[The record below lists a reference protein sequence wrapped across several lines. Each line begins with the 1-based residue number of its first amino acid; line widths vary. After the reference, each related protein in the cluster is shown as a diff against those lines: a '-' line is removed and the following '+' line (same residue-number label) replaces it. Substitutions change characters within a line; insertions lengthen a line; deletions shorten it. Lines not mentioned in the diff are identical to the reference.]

1 MIDSKDNLTLS
12 LIDPPPRRRGR
23 PSTGSAKTP
32 AQRMREMRARDLR
45 AEYSDMT
52 NTGLVELLAWSVSKS
67 MLSTFDAVSAEL
79 RSRIVKSR

>member
-32 AQRMREMRARDLR
+32 AQRMRDMRARDLL
-45 AEYSDMT
+45 ADYPDMT
-52 NTGLVELLAWSVSKS
+52 NTGLLELLASSVSNS
-67 MLSTFDAVSAEL
+67 MLATFDAVVAEL
-79 RSRIVKSR
+79 RSRILKS